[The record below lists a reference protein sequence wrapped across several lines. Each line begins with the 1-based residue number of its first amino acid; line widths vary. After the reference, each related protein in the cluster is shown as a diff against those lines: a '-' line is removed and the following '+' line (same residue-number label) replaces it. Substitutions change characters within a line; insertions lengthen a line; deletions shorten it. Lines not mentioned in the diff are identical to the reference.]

1 MEATVQKTARVLV
14 VDDEPVLLKALESL
28 LTRKGHTVTALDSP
42 IVATQRLAQEDFDVA
57 LLDVKMP
64 DLSGIELL
72 TAVKHRRPEIEVI
85 MMTGHA
91 TVETALSAV
100 KAGAYDYL
108 TKPFDDVELVAR
120 AVAKAAERKHLF
132 DRNRRLE
139 TALREKEG
147 APQGD
152 GIVGNSAPI

>member
-1 MEATVQKTARVLV
+1 MDSTSEKPVRVLV
-14 VDDEPVLLKALESL
+14 VDDEPVLLTALEAL
-28 LTRKGHTVTALDSP
+28 LARKGYQVTALDSP
-42 IVATQRLAQEDFDVA
+42 IAATQKLAQEDFDVA

-64 DLSGIELL
+64 DLSGLELL
-72 TAVKHRRPEIEVI
+72 TAVKHRRPEVEVI

-120 AVAKAAERKHLF
+120 AVAKAAERASTSSTGTASWS
-132 DRNRRLE
+132 RRCARRRVVSPA
-139 TALREKEG
+139 TAWSG
-147 APQGD
+147 TPG
-152 GIVGNSAPI
+152 